1 MPHLTLDALSLA
13 TPDGTPLFSDLS
25 LSVEREAVGF
35 FGRNGSGKTT
45 LLNAIA
51 GDPRLAVGGT
61 IMTDG
66 KVGLLRQDTPP
77 PGSTIGDMLGVA
89 DHLARM
95 ARIEAGAP
103 VGDDLDLA
111 DWTLASRLDF
121 VSEQLGLGALHSSR
135 AFSSLSGGERMRLK
149 LAALLLSE
157 SDILLLDEPTND
169 LDADGRDAVAN
180 LIEDWKGPLLVAS
193 HDRWLL
199 ERVDRMVELSPAG
212 VSVVG
217 GNWTAFEA
225 ARDAKRARAIE
236 ALKQAQADL
245 DAAKRSR
252 QRENEKQER
261 RDKRGRAV
269 AAKGGDPKPYL
280 FQQQQ
285 RAEKTAARYSS
296 VGQDIVD
303 QADATLSEA
312 QADVER
318 IVPIRI
324 ELPHS
329 GLSQRHI
336 LVDAHDLVCERGGRA
351 LFGPMD
357 IVIRGPERIAI
368 SGPNGS
374 GKTSLVR
381 LLMGLDAPA
390 SGTIA
395 TDRERIAV
403 LDQHLAMLDVSETL
417 FETMKRHNPALDRQS
432 IHGSLA
438 EFGFRGSWAGRTVD
452 ALSGGEAVR
461 LALACLFS
469 RQEPPQ
475 MLILDEPTNHLDINA
490 IELLENALVGYNGA
504 LVCISH
510 DAAFRN
516 ALGLRR
522 EITLDRRAPIPGRQY

>member
-1 MPHLTLDALSLA
+1 MPHFTLDALSLA

-25 LSVEREAVGF
+25 LSVERDAVGL

-51 GDPRLAVGGT
+51 GDPSRVIGGT
-61 IMTDG
+61 ITADG
-66 KVGLLRQDTPP
+66 KVGLLRQVAPP
-77 PGSTIGDMLGVA
+77 PGATIGEMLGIA
-89 DHLARM
+89 DHLARI

-103 VGDDLDLA
+103 VSDDLDLA
-111 DWTLASRLDF
+111 DWTVASRLQF
-121 VSEQLGLGALHSSR
+121 VLGRLGMVSLDPSR

-149 LAALLLSE
+149 LAALLLPE
-157 SDILLLDEPTND
+157 PDILLLDEPTND
-169 LDADGRDAVAN
+169 LDAEGRDAVLD
-180 LIEDWKGPLLVAS
+180 LIEGWKGPLLIAS

-199 ERVDRMVELSPAG
+199 ERVDRIAELSPAG
-212 VSVVG
+212 VSIVG
-217 GNWTAFEA
+217 GNWASFEA
-225 ARDAKRARAIE
+225 ARDAERARAIE

-252 QRENEKQER
+252 QREKEKQAR

-296 VGQDIVD
+296 VGQEIVD

-312 QADVER
+312 QADVEQV
-318 IVPIRI
+318 VPIRI
-324 ELPHS
+324 KLPRS

-336 LVDAHDLVCERGGRA
+336 LVDAHDLICERGGRV

-368 SGPNGS
+368 FGPNGS

-395 TDRERIAV
+395 TDREHIAM
-403 LDQHLAMLDVSETL
+403 LDHDLAMLDGSETL

-432 IHGSLA
+432 IHASLA

-469 RQEPPQ
+469 RPEPPQ
-475 MLILDEPTNHLDINA
+475 MLILDEPTNHLDIDA
-490 IELLENALVGYNGA
+490 IELLENALAGYDGA

-510 DAAFRN
+510 DVVFLN

-522 EITLDRRAPIPGRQY
+522 EITLGHRETIPGT